1 MERHTSQTHSQ
12 FLRLL
17 VSLMLVLAATTA
29 SSSVIDTVEI
39 NDDTNPPQLRINFS
53 IPLQYVNHAPES
65 EGDEIQIQLRNLSAN
80 LFSQESALDAQQT
93 VSAAPSKLV
102 PLLDTRYEQ
111 VGADT
116 GVLTVRF
123 SHRVE
128 YSVQAGADRRHIV
141 ISILSSVQGKGLSEP
156 EQADKPVQRAL
167 PVIPPEVS
175 LPPTTQ
181 QPSGEAPDALK
192 EVTPTKTRDMLKN
205 RYIIN
210 LESSIAEI
218 ETPQLEEL
226 SNPDQY
232 VIYTTK
238 FPIDG
243 RVWNRLRLGFFA
255 TRNDA
260 KNVAATLKTRYPR
273 AWIQVAT
280 EGEILRTFN
289 VISAPRKP
297 AAPKTRATKKPDLLK
312 PEQRLDSV
320 VPRNIKPTFPMASDE
335 KTAALMEEARQAI
348 SKDDNNRA
356 IQLYTK
362 VLQYPY
368 NPYRQDA
375 LEFLGVAR
383 ERKGQLAHAIKEYKR
398 YLSLYPE
405 GEGAERVKQ
414 RLSGLTTA
422 SKTPRKSTRRAERK
436 KESKPWDI
444 FGGFSQ
450 FYRRDENTTD
460 DTGSTVTQSGL
471 TSDLDITARKRA
483 DTYDLQSRFTGSY
496 QNDFL
501 DDGPGNEN
509 SVSSL
514 YFDAN
519 AKRAGVSMRLGRQ
532 SRNTGGVLGRFDGL
546 LLGYKVT
553 DWMTLNAVGGFP
565 VFSTRDGFHTDRYLY
580 GLSTDLGSFAN
591 AWDFNAFII
600 EQSVESVVDRRAVG
614 GEARYFDPVR
624 SLLTFVDYDIL
635 YDSLNTFIFLGTW
648 TLPDRTTINA
658 TFDYRNSPLLT
669 TSSALQGQSA
679 GSIDDLLDSLTKDEI
694 QELAKDRTGH
704 STTVTLGASHPF
716 SEKIQL
722 SSDVTVSEQSGTK
735 ASGGVEAIPDTGK
748 EYFYNVQLIGSSLFK
763 SGDTSILGTRYSDT
777 STAKIYT
784 LSLDNRYPATREWR
798 INPRV
803 RLDYRENDND
813 GSNQWTALPSLRI
826 DYRWRRRYR
835 FEIEGGKEWTRR
847 DFTDRTEDSSSYY
860 LSAGYR
866 IDF

>member
-1 MERHTSQTHSQ
+1 MDRHTSRATS
-12 FLRLL
+12 LLSRLL
-17 VSLMLVLAATTA
+17 LGLLLVLTATMA
-29 SSSVIDTVEI
+29 NSSVIDAIETS
-39 NDDTNPPQLRINFS
+39 DDTNPPQLRINFS

-65 EGDEIQIQLRNLSAN
+65 AGDEIRIQLKILSTN
-80 LFSQESALDAQQT
+80 LFSQESVLDAQHI

-102 PLLDTRYEQ
+102 PLLDARYEQ
-111 VGADT
+111 VALDT

-123 SHRVE
+123 AHRVE
-128 YSVQAGADRRHIV
+128 YSVQAGADRRHII
-141 ISILSSVQGKGLSEP
+141 ISILSSDRDKDQSQP
-156 EQADKPVQRAL
+156 EQADKPVQSIL
-167 PVIPPEVS
+167 PDIPPEVS
-175 LPPTTQ
+175 LPAAA
-181 QPSGEAPDALK
+181 QPRSAETPDALK
-192 EVTPTKTRDMLKN
+192 EVTPVKTRDLLKN
-205 RYIIN
+205 RYVIN
-210 LESSIAEI
+210 LESSIKEI
-218 ETPQLEEL
+218 KTPQLEEL
-226 SNPDQY
+226 SHPDQY

-243 RVWNRLRLGFFA
+243 RLWNRLRLGFFA
-255 TRNDA
+255 TRKEA
-260 KNVAATLKTRYPR
+260 QKVAETLKTRYPR
-273 AWIQVAT
+273 AWIEVAT

-289 VISAPRKP
+289 VISVPGQPAVPKP
-297 AAPKTRATKKPDLLK
+297 GVAQEPDLLR

-320 VPRNIKPTFPMASDE
+320 MIMDIKPTLPRTSDE
-335 KTAALMEEARQAI
+335 KIAALMEEARQAI

-362 VLQYPY
+362 VLQYPD

-405 GEGAERVKQ
+405 GEDAERVKQ

-422 SKTPRKSTRRAERK
+422 AKTPRKSTRRAERK

-471 TSDLDITARKRA
+471 SSDLDITARKRA
-483 DTYDLQSRFTGSY
+483 DSYDLQSRFTGSY
-496 QNDFL
+496 TNDFL
-501 DDGPGNEN
+501 DDGPGNES

-519 AKRAGVSMRLGRQ
+519 GKRLGLSMRLGRQ

-553 DWMTLNAVGGFP
+553 DWMTVNAVGGFP
-565 VFSTRDGFHTDRYLY
+565 VFSTRDGFHTDKYLY

-591 AWDFNAFII
+591 AWDFNAFVI
-600 EQSVESVVDRRAVG
+600 EQRVESVVDRRAIG

-679 GSIDDLLDSLTKDEI
+679 ASIDDLLDTLSKDEI
-694 QELAKDRTGH
+694 QQLAKDRTGH
-704 STTVTLGASHPF
+704 STTATVGASHPF
-716 SEKIQL
+716 SETIQL
-722 SSDVTVSEQSGTK
+722 SGDVTISELSGTK

-748 EYFYNVQLIGSSLFK
+748 EYFYNLQLISSNLFK

-784 LSLDNRYPATREWR
+784 LSLDSRYPATREWR

-813 GSNQWTALPSLRI
+813 GSTQWTALPSLRM

-847 DFTDRTEDSSSYY
+847 DITDQTEDSSSYY